1 MPGLGLKLCSVLHNK
16 PAEQTQLAR
25 VKQVEAEEEE
35 KIKKRFVPKL
45 KAISF
50 HSFWQRELRE
60 SSSISER
67 INLIQFILCVC
78 DASVCVCLCLC
89 VLAWLIQ

>member
-1 MPGLGLKLCSVLHNK
+1 MAHVLSTATATTFGVARILWPDKNSSVPGLKLCSVLHNK

-50 HSFWQRELRE
+50 HSFWQRE
-60 SSSISER
+60 S
-67 INLIQFILCVC
+67 
-78 DASVCVCLCLC
+78 
-89 VLAWLIQ
+89 